1 LVELWQTNQK
11 FFVLINCQGL
21 GYEIQILESFFLKLK
36 TNQISN
42 KKITLWL
49 KHIKKEDSDLLF
61 GFTSKEQKNFFIEI
75 LSIRGVGSQIGM
87 GILNKFSISEVIN
100 AIKTQNKKLICSV
113 PGIGQKM
120 SDRLILELK
129 NKFKSELQFEE
140 EKAKD
145 EFEIKDPEINKMM
158 QDLKLTL
165 QSLNYKNKEINT
177 IMPIIKESTLLA
189 KKEKNLS
196 FENLLKIA
204 KNNLDKDSSNI
215 GRWRSIINKLKINFM
230 SLDTAEKQKLIETH
244 QVHSTDTGSV
254 EVQVAMLSKRIS
266 KLSDHLQGNI
276 HDFASRQGLLK
287 MIGKRK
293 RLLSYIKDKNVQRYQ
308 ELVKKIGIRGWSQ
321 LMKKK
326 QSKKKTQN

>member
-1 LVELWQTNQK
+1 LISWINGELVELWQTNQK

-129 NKFKSELQFEE
+129 NKFKSEIQFEE

-145 EFEIKDPEINKMM
+145 EFAIKDPEINKMIE
-158 QDLKLTL
+158 DLQLTL
-165 QSLNYKNKEINT
+165 GSLNYKKKEINT
-177 IMPIIKESTLLA
+177 ILPIIINEIDFLA
-189 KKEKNLS
+189 KKENNLS
-196 FENLLKIA
+196 FENLLKLA
-204 KNNLDKDSSNI
+204 MNYLDKESSNI
-215 GRWRSIINKLKINFM
+215 
-230 SLDTAEKQKLIETH
+230 
-244 QVHSTDTGSV
+244 
-254 EVQVAMLSKRIS
+254 
-266 KLSDHLQGNI
+266 
-276 HDFASRQGLLK
+276 AS
-287 MIGKRK
+287 
-293 RLLSYIKDKNVQRYQ
+293 
-308 ELVKKIGIRGWSQ
+308 
-321 LMKKK
+321 
-326 QSKKKTQN
+326 